1 MENGGQRAPV
11 KSAAAPRKSAPTNDI
26 PAQLTSPL
34 CRRCLIGALYF
45 NFFCIGLSQVA
56 VSADLA
62 GWAARLSASLTELGT
77 VIGAFGV
84 GRVPVYALFSFGWLR
99 WRVRTCVA
107 AGGALQIAYLLLL
120 LSAHSSSAA
129 ALAVAMAGASSA
141 FFDVGNF
148 PLLCSLFEKKSPALG
163 ILTKT
168 AMSLG
173 QMTLPFLLM
182 LGFCAAPQ
190 RPFAVT
196 AGLLVMG
203 AVLGLV
209 ILFASPETAAESA
222 EEGRQPFP
230 WRSTLPFLSYSAL
243 SYASFAVVMLWMPFC
258 LQVLAGAGEAAS
270 RWSLSAYAAGS
281 ILAGPA
287 LAWVT
292 NRLAKPRRLLWQLPL
307 AAGLSAGASALFP
320 TAAVM
325 MTASVLVGATAAS
338 GVYQLAVVLL
348 CLRHPNGRQRVTGA
362 YLMTGAAASVVL
374 SCGTGWVAQISP
386 EALLPL
392 AALMGFLCALQGWVC
407 GRGLDEAA

>member
-1 MENGGQRAPV
+1 M
-11 KSAAAPRKSAPTNDI
+11 
-26 PAQLTSPL
+26 

-62 GWAARLSASLTELGT
+62 GWAARLAANLTELGT

-84 GRVPVYALFSFGWLR
+84 GRVPIYALFSFGWLR

-120 LSAHSSSAA
+120 LTATSWPAA
-129 ALAVAMAGASSA
+129 ALAMAMAGASSA

-190 RPFAVT
+190 RPFVVT
-196 AGLLVMG
+196 AGLLVSG

-209 ILFASPETAAESA
+209 ILFASPATAVSSATES
-222 EEGRQPFP
+222 RQPFP

-258 LQVLAGAGEAAS
+258 LQVLAGAEEAAS

-281 ILAGPA
+281 LLAGPA
-287 LAWVT
+287 LAFVT
-292 NRLAKPRRLLWQLPL
+292 NRLAKPRRLLWLLPL
-307 AAGLSAGASALFP
+307 AAGLSAGAAALFP
-320 TAAVM
+320 TAAVL

-338 GVYQLAVVLL
+338 GVYQFGVVLL
-348 CLRHPNGRQRVTGA
+348 CLRHSDSRQRVTGA
-362 YLMTGAAASVVL
+362 YLMTGALASVGL
-374 SCGTGWVAQISP
+374 AYGTGWVAHQAP

-392 AALMGFLCALQGWVC
+392 AALMGLLCALQGWLC
-407 GRGLDEAA
+407 SRSIAAEAAV

>member
-1 MENGGQRAPV
+1 MPG
-11 KSAAAPRKSAPTNDI
+11 KSAAALRQSASTNDFSI
-26 PAQLTSPL
+26 QLTSTL

-45 NFFCIGLSQVA
+45 NFFCIGLSQIV

-62 GWAARLSASLTELGT
+62 GWAARLSASLTDLGT

-84 GRVPVYALFSFGWLR
+84 GRVPVYALFSLGWLR
-99 WRVRTCVA
+99 WRMRTCVA
-107 AGGALQIAYLLLL
+107 VGGGFQVAYLLLL
-120 LSAHSSSAA
+120 LSAHSWPVAA
-129 ALAVAMAGASSA
+129 IAVAMAGVSSA

-190 RPFAVT
+190 LPFAVT
-196 AGLLVMG
+196 AGILVTG
-203 AVLGLV
+203 SVLGLV
-209 ILFASPETAAESA
+209 ILFASPATAAESA
-222 EEGRQPFP
+222 AEGRQSFP
-230 WRSTLPFLSYSAL
+230 WRSTVPFLSYSAL

-258 LQVLAGAGEAAS
+258 LQVLSGAGEAAS

-287 LAWVT
+287 LAFVT
-292 NRLAKPRRLLWQLPL
+292 NRLAKPRRLLWLLPL
-307 AAGLSAGASALFP
+307 AAGFSAGAAALFP
-320 TAAVM
+320 TAVVM

-338 GVYQLAVVLL
+338 GVYQFAVVLL
-348 CLRHPNGRQRVTGA
+348 CLRHPDCRQRVTGA
-362 YLMTGAAASVVL
+362 YLMSGAAASVIL
-374 SCGTGWVAQISP
+374 SCGTGWVAQILP

-392 AALMGFLCALQGWVC
+392 AALLGVLCALQGWLC
-407 GRGLDEAA
+407 SRSMPQECA